1 MEKPKWITNGT
12 LAMYR
17 GKPCVV
23 YLDEFLTESCAILVK
38 WCKRSEWVVASWK
51 DLE

>member
-12 LAMYR
+12 LAMYK

-23 YLDEFLTESCAILVK
+23 YCEEFLTESCAILVD
-38 WCKRSEWVVASWK
+38 WCSDWLVVNWK
-51 DLE
+51 DLD